1 MAEMS
6 GYMYQ
11 CSAGETF
18 DSVALQIYDDE
29 KYACDLM
36 NANPHLVT
44 KSVFDG
50 PESLFLPVVE
60 IKEDERDSEYIPA
73 SAPWKE

>member
-6 GYMYQ
+6 GYMYR

-18 DSVALQIYDDE
+18 DSVALEVYEDE

-44 KSVFDG
+44 TSVFDG
-50 PESLFLPVVE
+50 SEELFLPVVE
-60 IKEDERDSEYIPA
+60 VDDSDQENEYAPA

>member
-44 KSVFDG
+44 KSVFG
-50 PESLFLPVVE
+50 H
-60 IKEDERDSEYIPA
+60 
-73 SAPWKE
+73 

>member
-29 KYACDLM
+29 K
-36 NANPHLVT
+36 
-44 KSVFDG
+44 
-50 PESLFLPVVE
+50 
-60 IKEDERDSEYIPA
+60 
-73 SAPWKE
+73 